1 MDKYIKLI
9 TQKHIVL
16 IKLTKEEQMMN
27 IKKCISAVVGLCVLF
42 NASPIPVKAAVTTI
56 NEAVTTIPPEQLA
69 ANFHSAVL
77 PKVMKNRE
85 IPNVFS
91 TRDDKIVQIN
101 DYEWGVLYLT
111 NKIRMINGLEPLS
124 ASTNLQDAAN
134 IRKNELKTLFS
145 HTRPNGS
152 TCDTV
157 LAECGVT
164 FNYAGENIAAG
175 QEDPFT
181 VVNAW
186 WNSEGHRTNMLYQ
199 NYTHL
204 GIGYSYNGNDLYG
217 NYWVQLFTGN
227 CTPASISLIQDNS
240 VPYIITTDQSIDEI
254 GLELSISCHH
264 GTSYLPVIEEMCS
277 PLDRSLL
284 GEPQAITIS
293 YNGKSTTVNLV
304 VYEPMTFE
312 DISPDGWYYS
322 SVAEAYYNGIM
333 TGLDKKHFGP
343 SDPLARAQFA
353 VILHRLTGEEN
364 VEYRPAFPDVADGI
378 WYTDAIMWASEAGI
392 VNGYTDTGL
401 FGPGDSINR
410 EQMAVMMYRFAQYL
424 GIDTSGRA
432 DYSHFTDAKSVN
444 AFAQDAM
451 SWAIYTGIITG
462 KDNGAIIDPQGNA
475 NRAECATIIMRFI
488 HYCEE

>member
-1 MDKYIKLI
+1 MI
-9 TQKHIVL
+9 
-16 IKLTKEEQMMN
+16 N

-42 NASPIPVKAAVTTI
+42 NAAPISVKAANTTI
-56 NEAVTTIPPEQLA
+56 DEAITTIPQEEQTT
-69 ANFHSAVL
+69 NFHSAVL
-77 PKVMKNRE
+77 PEVMKDRE

-91 TRDDKIVQIN
+91 TRDDKVVQMT
-101 DYEWGVLYLT
+101 DYEWSVLYLT
-111 NKIRMINGLEPLS
+111 NKIRVINGLEPLS

-134 IRKNELKTLFS
+134 IRKIELQTKMD
-145 HTRPNGS
+145 HIRPDGS
-152 TCDTV
+152 AFNTV
-157 LAECGVT
+157 LEECGVN
-164 FNYAGENIAAG
+164 FNFAGENIAAG
-175 QEDPFT
+175 QHDPFA
-181 VVNAW
+181 VINAW
-186 WNSEGHRTNMLYQ
+186 WNSAGHRANMLNS
-199 NYTHL
+199 NYAHL
-204 GIGYSYNGNDLYG
+204 GTGCSYKYNDLYG
-217 NYWVQLFTGN
+217 NYWVQLFTGS
-227 CTPASISLIQDNS
+227 CTPDSISLIQDNS

-254 GLELSISCHH
+254 GLEFSVSCQH
-264 GTSYLPVIEEMCS
+264 GTSYLPVMEEICS
-277 PLDRSLL
+277 PLNRNLL
-284 GEPQAITIS
+284 EKPQTITIS
-293 YNGKSTTVNLV
+293 YNGKSTTVDLV

-312 DISPDGWYYS
+312 DVSPDAWYYS

-343 SDPLARAQFA
+343 SNPLARAQFA
-353 VILHRLTGEEN
+353 VILHRMTGEEN
-364 VEYRPAFPDVADGI
+364 IEYQPAFPDVPDGI

-401 FGPGDSINR
+401 FGPGDNITR

-451 SWAIYTGIITG
+451 SWAVYSGIITG
-462 KDNGAIIDPQGNA
+462 KNNGTRIDPQGNA